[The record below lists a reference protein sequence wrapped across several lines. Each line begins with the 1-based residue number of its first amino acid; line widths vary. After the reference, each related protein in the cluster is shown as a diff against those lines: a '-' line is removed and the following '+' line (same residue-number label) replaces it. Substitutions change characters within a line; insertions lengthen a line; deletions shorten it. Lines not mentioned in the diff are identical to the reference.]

1 MELYEKWLEAKRI
14 ETEAVET
21 RRQIEDEIVAAENI
35 SESFEGTLNMNPN
48 GYRVKIVGRITRKVD
63 ASMIQDLAHEHGLE
77 QYLSTLIRWKPEVN
91 LSVWKHA
98 DARVTAILST
108 AITAQPGRPSFQIT
122 KE

>member
-14 ETEAVET
+14 ETEATE
-21 RRQIEDEIVAAENI
+21 RRRELEDQILAEQ
-35 SESFEGTLNMNPN
+35 ELPECFEGTLNMSPK
-48 GYRVKIVGRITRKVD
+48 GYRVKIVGRVTRKVD
-63 ASMIQDLAHEHGLE
+63 ASLIQDLAHEHGLE